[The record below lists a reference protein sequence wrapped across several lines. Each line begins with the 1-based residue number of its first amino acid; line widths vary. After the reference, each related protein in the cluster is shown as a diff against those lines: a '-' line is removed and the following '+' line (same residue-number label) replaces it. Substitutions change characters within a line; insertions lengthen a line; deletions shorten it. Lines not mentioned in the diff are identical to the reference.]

1 MMQVVTGLAVVLAL
15 MAGVA
20 WLLKRLNIAKTGSA
34 SAIRIIGGVSV
45 GNRERVMVVEVADQ
59 WIVVGVA
66 AGSVTSLATMPR
78 QVPTGRNAALGADG
92 LPVSGTD
99 STPGASTAN
108 FSSWLK
114 QKIDQRNART

>member
-1 MMQVVTGLAVVLAL
+1 
-15 MAGVA
+15 
-20 WLLKRLNIAKTGSA
+20 
-34 SAIRIIGGVSV
+34 
-45 GNRERVMVVEVADQ
+45 VADQ